1 MKGRCH
7 VVAAPDDARQRFRTA
22 QQDLF
27 ARHSLKVSSHFL
39 RLPEPPMRVH
49 LLELGSG
56 PPTLLIH
63 GGNSVAAVWAPLL
76 QALQAQFHLYAPD
89 RPGCGLSDPV
99 DYARVADFHAHAIAF
114 VRSTLDALG
123 LARAHV
129 IGNSMGGLWALLFAL
144 AYPERVDRLVL
155 LGEPAGASR
164 VPLPRHRVL
173 GTPLVNRL
181 LYATKLRPE
190 RARTRQQL
198 RAVMVHPERVSEEL
212 LDVVHAATVLPDAQR
227 AWLSM
232 LERVARPGRRVE
244 LTYSLHP
251 QLARLQIPVLL
262 VWGEQDPVAPVWGQQ
277 LVDSLPNAHLVVLP
291 DTGHLPWL
299 DEPERVGA
307 LVQDFLCSTSA
318 SNSPSSPVLA

>member
-1 MKGRCH
+1 
-7 VVAAPDDARQRFRTA
+7 
-22 QQDLF
+22 
-27 ARHSLKVSSHFL
+27 
-39 RLPEPPMRVH
+39 MRVH
-49 LLELGSG
+49 LLEVGNG

-76 QALQAQFHLYAPD
+76 EGLQEKLHLYAPD
-89 RPGCGLSDPV
+89 RPGCGLSDAV
-99 DYARVADFHAHAIAF
+99 DYARVADFHAHAVAF

-129 IGNSMGGLWALLFAL
+129 IGNSMGGFWALLFAL

-164 VPLPRHRVL
+164 TLQRRHRVL
-173 GTPLVNRL
+173 ATPLVNRL

-198 RAVMVHPERVSEEL
+198 RAIMAHPERVSEEL
-212 LDVVHAATVLPDAQR
+212 VEVVHAAAVLPGAHR

-244 LTYSLHP
+244 LTYSLRP
-251 QLARLQIPVLL
+251 QLMRLHSPVLL
-262 VWGEQDPVAPVWGQQ
+262 VWGEQDPVLPVWGQQ
-277 LVDSLPNAHLVVLP
+277 LVDSLPNARLVALP

-299 DEPERVGA
+299 DAPEHVPA
-307 LVQDFLCSTSA
+307 LVRDFLCSTTA
-318 SNSPSSPVLA
+318 SNPPSRAFVA